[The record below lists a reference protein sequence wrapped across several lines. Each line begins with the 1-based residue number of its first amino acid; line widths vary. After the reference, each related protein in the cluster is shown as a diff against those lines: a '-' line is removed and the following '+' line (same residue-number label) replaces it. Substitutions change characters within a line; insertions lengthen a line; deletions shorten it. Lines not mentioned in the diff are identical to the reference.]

1 MQQVPVEAITI
12 TRASTLFWV
21 FAICAILIAGQRWRR
36 ARSFR
41 DRMLRQWKP
50 SLAAALLYVLGMGI
64 GGIGMGIAGKGFFP
78 VYPIAIFC
86 QAMIGLALAYSIAGF
101 EPLPVTQAVIRHEN
115 RIESVGLMLA
125 TAMAVVV
132 VALVIGSALSTIIVP
147 MFGETTR
154 DPQGVASFFP
164 NAWQGFFLL
173 LAGAG
178 IGEESIYRLVCVSLF
193 WRLTRRRRFAI
204 IISALLFGAYH
215 LSPLDAMYRLFWERP
230 ISIFVAATAMG
241 IVMGYVYLKRGYET
255 AVLGHTLGDWIP
267 FLLSRAA

>member
-1 MQQVPVEAITI
+1 MQQVPVEAITM

-21 FAICAILIAGQRWRR
+21 FAISAILIAGQRWQR

-50 SLAAALLYVLGMGI
+50 SLAMALLYVLGMGI
-64 GGIGMGIAGKGFFP
+64 GGVGFFS

-101 EPLPVTQAVIRHEN
+101 EPLPVTQAVIRHEHRVEN
-115 RIESVGLMLA
+115 IGLMLA

-132 VALVIGSALSTIIVP
+132 VAMVVGSVLSSVIVP
-147 MFGETTR
+147 MFGESTGN
-154 DPQGVASFFP
+154 PQGVASFFP

-178 IGEESIYRLVCVSLF
+178 IGEESTYRLVCVSLF
-193 WRLTRRRRFAI
+193 WRLTRRRWVAI

-230 ISIFVAATAMG
+230 ISIFITATVMG
-241 IVMGYVYLKRGYET
+241 IVMGYVYLKRGFET